1 MIRSSMLVTRT
12 SLGGRLV
19 TACSGA
25 RPAAQWL
32 CTVALFAVVA
42 FFGHVRAQPPER
54 PDVLFIA
61 VDDLNDWVGVLGGHP
76 QAATPHIDRLAARG
90 MLFTNAHAPSTL
102 CNPSRTAILTSLR
115 PSTTGVYANAPDW
128 RTVDRFDGISTLPAY
143 FRQRGYRTLGGGKLF
158 HAHTFDLEGPYGYN
172 DPDAWDEFY
181 PSIGRQLPHEVAPL
195 FRPVNGNSVSPFFDW
210 AGLVTEDSAMGDG
223 QVVSW
228 AERQLAI
235 PVDGPRFMGVGI
247 YRPHLPWYVPQA
259 YFDQFPLDEIE
270 LPPTLATDL
279 DDVPEAAVRDG
290 RSGFMPPMAVHD
302 WVEEKTGRWAEGVQA
317 YLASIS
323 FADAMV
329 GRLLDALDESG
340 RADQTIIV
348 LWSDHG
354 WHLGEKQRWRKSTLW
369 EETTRVPLIVVAP
382 GVTRPG
388 SRTAAPVSL
397 MDLYPTL
404 TELAGLRVPGHVE
417 GTSLVPLLEDPDT
430 SWEHA
435 AVSTFGYRNHAVRDH
450 RYRYIKYA
458 DGSEE
463 LYDHERDPHEWEN
476 LASSDDMRDVKKRL
490 ASWLP
495 RRNAPRHGSR

>member
-1 MIRSSMLVTRT
+1 MVRPA
-12 SLGGRLV
+12 GGRYDAEHAGKTPIRTHALRDGVDAGYSRGVGPGEGEPVEYDGRILV
-19 TACSGA
+19 PFPVESALSGVMRPVGAESRLWYRRTFA
-25 RPAAQWL
+25 RPN
-32 CTVALFAVVA
+32 VAVGRTLLHFGAVDWHAVV
-42 FFGHVRAQPPER
+42 
-54 PDVLFIA
+54 
-61 VDDLNDWVGVLGGHP
+61 W
-76 QAATPHIDRLAARG
+76 
-90 MLFTNAHAPSTL
+90 
-102 CNPSRTAILTSLR
+102 
-115 PSTTGVYANAPDW
+115 
-128 RTVDRFDGISTLPAY
+128 
-143 FRQRGYRTLGGGKLF
+143 
-158 HAHTFDLEGPYGYN
+158 
-172 DPDAWDEFY
+172 
-181 PSIGRQLPHEVAPL
+181 
-195 FRPVNGNSVSPFFDW
+195 VNGQRLGEHKGGYDPF
-210 AGLVTEDSAMGDG
+210 T
-223 QVVSW
+223 
-228 AERQLAI
+228 
-235 PVDGPRFMGVGI
+235 
-247 YRPHLPWYVPQA
+247 
-259 YFDQFPLDEIE
+259 
-270 LPPTLATDL
+270 
-279 DDVPEAAVRDG
+279 
-290 RSGFMPPMAVHD
+290 VHD
-302 WVEEKTGRWAEGVQA
+302 WVAEKKGRWAEGVQA

-369 EETTRVPLIVVAP
+369 EETTRVPLLVVAP

-404 TELAGLRVPGHVE
+404 KALAGLRVPGHAE
-417 GTSLVPLLEDPDT
+417 GTSLVPLLEDPDA

-435 AVSTFGYRNHAVRDH
+435 AVSTFGFRNHAVRDH

-495 RRNAPRHGSR
+495 RRNAPRARSR